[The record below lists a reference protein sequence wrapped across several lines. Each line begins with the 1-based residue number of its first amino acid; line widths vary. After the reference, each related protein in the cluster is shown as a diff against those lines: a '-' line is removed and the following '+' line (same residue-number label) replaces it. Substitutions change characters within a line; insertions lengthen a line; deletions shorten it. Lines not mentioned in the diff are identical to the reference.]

1 MNKLNL
7 EQFVRIA
14 LQTPDMKEYEEYM
27 AIDASSVVI
36 PAHVD
41 RKIKRNI
48 RRKIE
53 GKKPISAKKITAR
66 ILLVAL
72 IAMSIMFV
80 TIMAYGETREI
91 VLRAFVE
98 WKDSFISVRY
108 GDVNGGIVPSL
119 DKNKEDATEKDSS
132 TQEDIKEYPKT
143 IEEYRSPS
151 YVPSGIIEVPLISNQ
166 TMQII
171 EYYTT
176 DEELA
181 YVFEQQTWTDG
192 NKYFDNEDAM
202 IEDFV
207 LGDGSFASFVKNN
220 GKKDIHLVWN
230 DGEYIYVLTSYLIS
244 KEEMINIANS
254 VMATSD
260 RGV

>member
-72 IAMSIMFV
+72 IAMSVMFV
-80 TIMAYGETREI
+80 TIMVYGETREGVI
-91 VLRAFVE
+91 RAFIE
-98 WKDSFISVRY
+98 WKENFIAIHYS
-108 GDVNGGIVPSL
+108 
-119 DKNKEDATEKDSS
+119 DKNESTSAIPAKNADKPTDTEAPTEDNTKEKPS
-132 TQEDIKEYPKT
+132 T
-143 IEEYRSPS
+143 IEEIRKPS
-151 YVPSGIIEVPLISNQ
+151 YMPPDIIEGPITSNQ
-166 TMQII
+166 SLYVI
-171 EYYTT
+171 EYYTLE
-176 DEELA
+176 DVLA
-181 YVFEQQTWTDG
+181 YTFEQHVWTDG
-192 NKYFDNEDAM
+192 NKFFDNKGAI
-202 IEDFV
+202 IEEIV
-207 LGDGSFASFVKNN
+207 ISEGYIGTVVTYEEKSDGY
-220 GKKDIHLVWN
+220 LVWN
-230 DGEYIYVLTSYLIS
+230 DGEYIYVISSRLIP
-244 KEEMINIANS
+244 KEEMIIIANS
-254 VMATSD
+254 VTAT
-260 RGV
+260 VNTVE